1 MGRWRVLGST
11 AVAMT
16 FAMAL
21 AAPVYAQSTMYD
33 PSRSPGG
40 HYHPPGEL
48 GDKLLIVEHALKCG
62 CGSCSMDVH
71 TCQFQMQCDTS
82 PAWTQRILTE
92 LRAGETP
99 EAIEAGFVADFGR
112 TVLVTPP
119 VEGFNLVGYF
129 LPAVAIVTAGMLIG
143 LFAKRGEGLR
153 PAPVTE
159 LDLDDDEVERLRA
172 ELRSLDETEG
182 PDW

>member
-1 MGRWRVLGST
+1 
-11 AVAMT
+11 
-16 FAMAL
+16 
-21 AAPVYAQSTMYD
+21 
-33 PSRSPGG
+33 
-40 HYHPPGEL
+40 
-48 GDKLLIVEHALKCG
+48 
-62 CGSCSMDVH
+62 
-71 TCQFQMQCDTS
+71 
-82 PAWTQRILTE
+82 
-92 LRAGETP
+92 
-99 EAIEAGFVADFGR
+99 
-112 TVLVTPP
+112 VTPP